1 MAQVAYY
8 YCTSDSG
15 ALKVLFKKFLILS
28 LKNEINRPV
37 LKHGPRSATLMQVEE
52 IFKLNCEVNALG
64 MKLKGK
70 PHMAIP
76 TDLNVYQ
83 KGSS

>member
-1 MAQVAYY
+1 
-8 YCTSDSG
+8 
-15 ALKVLFKKFLILS
+15 
-28 LKNEINRPV
+28 
-37 LKHGPRSATLMQVEE
+37 MQVEE